1 MNSNMNIQK
10 YFPKNIPRDFLLFLL
25 AVSAIG
31 FAQSLVDSTLNNY
44 LHEQFQIT
52 NFQRSLLEVP
62 REVPGLIVIF
72 VSAMFFFICNRTLA
86 SISQL
91 LASIGVFMIGLFTFD
106 YSTMLV
112 WLFVFSLGQ
121 HLFLPLTQDIGMELA
136 HEGSTG
142 KRLGQLQGVS
152 NFAAIIGSFLVFV
165 GFKYLNFNFQ
175 ITFVL
180 SAIAF
185 LAGAILIYSMKKN
198 KPVSFKSRFTF
209 RKEYKLYYILTILYG
224 TRKQIFMTFAP
235 WVLVTVFLQKTQMIA
250 TLLTIGGIIGI
261 VFKPFLGRA
270 IDKYGEKII
279 LSGEAILL
287 IFVCIGYG
295 FSRTVFPVNI
305 AFIIAAICY
314 IIDQLLMSVSMAR
327 ATYLKK
333 IAVIPEDITSTLTAG
348 VSIDHIFSI
357 TIALTGGLIWKL
369 FGYEYIFLL
378 GAVIALVNLY
388 FTSQIKIQK

>member
-1 MNSNMNIQK
+1 MNIQK

-72 VSAMFFFICNRTLA
+72 VSAMFFFFCNRTLA

>member
-1 MNSNMNIQK
+1 
-10 YFPKNIPRDFLLFLL
+10 
-25 AVSAIG
+25 
-31 FAQSLVDSTLNNY
+31 
-44 LHEQFQIT
+44 
-52 NFQRSLLEVP
+52 
-62 REVPGLIVIF
+62 
-72 VSAMFFFICNRTLA
+72 MFT
-86 SISQL
+86 
-91 LASIGVFMIGLFTFD
+91 
-106 YSTMLV
+106 
-112 WLFVFSLGQ
+112 
-121 HLFLPLTQDIGMELA
+121 
-136 HEGSTG
+136 
-142 KRLGQLQGVS
+142 
-152 NFAAIIGSFLVFV
+152 
-165 GFKYLNFNFQ
+165 LNFNFQ

>member
-175 ITFVL
+175 ITFIL

>member
-1 MNSNMNIQK
+1 MNIQK